1 MTMKAQKNRTGQMN
15 RSRLLFKITFV
26 LIIISAIF
34 CHDIYTQTDRY
45 AVVYGVIVDD
55 ETGAPIP
62 DVNITIEETR
72 VGTTSNQ
79 NGEFTLTMVSH
90 GTQTFLFSHINYV
103 PVYYTHYFH
112 SGVSDS
118 IFVAL
123 TSRPIM
129 LDEVEV
135 VDTVSPRF
143 RPGGYYYTREDIEQ
157 TAAVT
162 FGQLLQTLV
171 PQVHIRESAGN
182 LYIQL
187 QRPSSVGQRYHRGR
201 EPHPLIIIDGM
212 RIGTSPIGLAGIA
225 DPAHI
230 ESFEVVRPP
239 DSQNV
244 YGPEAAHGAIILKTI
259 DRSGNDPLLTSAM
272 RIMLAGTFIGL
283 LLLLFILH

>member
-1 MTMKAQKNRTGQMN
+1 MKAQNNRTGQKN
-15 RSRLLFKITFV
+15 RYRLLFKITFV
-26 LIIISAIF
+26 LIFISAICCQF
-34 CHDIYTQTDRY
+34 CYTQIEQY
-45 AVVYGVIVDD
+45 AVVYGLIVND
-55 ETGAPIP
+55 ETGIPIP
-62 DVNITIEETR
+62 DVNITIEETQ

-79 NGEFTLTMVSH
+79 NGEFTLTMVPQ
-90 GTQTFLFSHINYV
+90 GTQTFHFSHINYV
-103 PVYYTHYFH
+103 PVSYTHYFH
-112 SGVSDS
+112 PGVPDT
-118 IFVAL
+118 IYIRM

-171 PQVHIRESAGN
+171 PQANIRESGGN

-187 QRPSSVGQRYHRGR
+187 QRPSSVGQRFHRGR
-201 EPHPLIIIDGM
+201 EPYPLIIIDGM

-239 DSQNV
+239 DSQNM
-244 YGPEAAHGAIILKTI
+244 YGPEGAFGAIILKTI
-259 DRSGNDPLLTSAM
+259 DRSGSDPLLSSAM

-283 LLLLFILH
+283 LLLLFILN